1 MKYTGINIGPIIPTI
16 SMGRKPRE
24 IWSAS
29 YMFSF
34 LMECIINEI
43 SKKEGVKI
51 ISPAKLK
58 KEENPSEK
66 EEENKHEGIG
76 LYPDRV
82 FIQGEFNDVQSTVDE
97 ALKTFCNLTGIC
109 RDYVNVMHVTIEG
122 KDSNEDKESIECLN
136 RLLDCTELCNHPV
149 NFKARNS
156 ILELIQKKKDSPL
169 FIHGHGKLDF
179 PIPYLAEIATKR
191 LEEVNQCK
199 WSELRDKYQ
208 GKDSNND
215 GDEFSPPQIVDF
227 KIDQG
232 KDSNND
238 GDEDAF
244 YQELK
249 NNFKETYKEDF
260 FSFYK
265 YICIVQADG
274 DNMGKIV
281 SSISA
286 DKVKT
291 VSEALLQYGKK
302 ACEKI
307 KTYGG
312 LSIYAGGDDLL
323 FIAPV
328 RGKNHTI
335 FGLIDEIDKLY
346 ESTVDKSIEPFRPY
360 DKEFNPLHTYLS
372 YGLSISYYK
381 YPLYEAFKDALSLL
395 FDRAKNVKGKN
406 ALSWRLRKHSGSGF
420 KGELSKST
428 NIYTDLKGIM
438 DIPVEEKQIAAI
450 AHKLK
455 TNENL
460 LDVLLKKYKNDNNE
474 KELKDR
480 LEYFYEKT
488 MEETSKDVYTGKTR
502 ELLYKLM
509 VTSGKEANIETIL
522 ENMYGM
528 LRTAKFIKGEGDSDE

>member
-82 FIQGEFNDVQSTVDE
+82 FIQGEFNVQFTVDE

-191 LEEVNQCK
+191 LEKLNQYK
-199 WSELRDKYQ
+199 WSKLRDDCK
-208 GKDSNND
+208 GK
-215 GDEFSPPQIVDF
+215 E
-227 KIDQG
+227 
-232 KDSNND
+232 SNND

-244 YQELK
+244 YQKLK
-249 NNFKETYKEDF
+249 GKFKETYGEDF
-260 FSFYK
+260 FSYYK

-281 SSISA
+281 SSITA
-286 DKVKT
+286 DKVQE
-291 VSEALLQYGKK
+291 VSKALLDYGKV
-302 ACEKI
+302 ACGKI
-307 KTYGG
+307 RAYGG
-312 LSIYAGGDDLL
+312 LPIYAGGDDLL

-328 RGKNHTI
+328 RGDEQTI
-335 FGLIDEIDKLY
+335 FGLIDDIDKFY
-346 ESTVDKSIEPFRPY
+346 ETIVDKSIDSFRP
-360 DKEFNPLHTYLS
+360 DSLHTYLS

-381 YPLYEAFKDALSLL
+381 YPLYEAFKDALNLL
-395 FDRAKNVKGKN
+395 FDKAKKVKGKN
-406 ALSWRLRKHSGSGF
+406 AVAWRLRKHSGSGF
-420 KGELSKST
+420 KGEVSKSSDV
-428 NIYTDLKGIM
+428 YKDLKNIM
-438 DIPVEEKQIAAI
+438 NIPVEEKQIAAI

-455 TNENL
+455 ANENL
-460 LDVLLKKYKNDNNE
+460 LDVLLKKYRRDKNKD
-474 KELKDR
+474 ELKDR

-509 VTSGKEANIETIL
+509 VTSGEEANIETIL

>member
-76 LYPDRV
+76 LYPDHV

-191 LEEVNQCK
+191 LEELNQYK
-199 WSELRDKYQ
+199 WSKLRDDCK
-208 GKDSNND
+208 GK
-215 GDEFSPPQIVDF
+215 E
-227 KIDQG
+227 
-232 KDSNND
+232 SNND

-244 YQELK
+244 YQKLK
-249 NNFKETYKEDF
+249 GKFKETYGEDF
-260 FSFYK
+260 FSYYK

-281 SSISA
+281 SSITA
-286 DKVKT
+286 DKVQE
-291 VSEALLQYGKK
+291 VSKALLDYGKV
-302 ACEKI
+302 ACGKI
-307 KTYGG
+307 RAYGG
-312 LSIYAGGDDLL
+312 LPIYAGGDDLL

-328 RGKNHTI
+328 RGDEQTI
-335 FGLIDEIDKLY
+335 FGLIDDIDKFY
-346 ESTVDKSIEPFRPY
+346 ETIVDKSIDSFRP
-360 DKEFNPLHTYLS
+360 DSLHTYLS

-381 YPLYEAFKDALSLL
+381 YPLYEAFKDALNLL
-395 FDRAKNVKGKN
+395 FDKAKKVKGKN

-509 VTSGKEANIETIL
+509 VTSGEEANIETIL

-528 LRTAKFIKGEGDSDE
+528 LRTAKFIKGEGDSDEKEIFSETDTDR

>member
-82 FIQGEFNDVQSTVDE
+82 FVEGEFNVSEVIKSALAKFKETTGVDE
-97 ALKTFCNLTGIC
+97 S
-109 RDYVNVMHVTIEG
+109 YVNVMYVTVDG
-122 KDSNEDKESIECLN
+122 KDSAKDKETIKSLN
-136 RLLDCTELCNHPV
+136 QLLDCTELCNRPV
-149 NFKARNS
+149 QSTSRDKV
-156 ILELIQKKKDSPL
+156 LKLIRKKKDSKL
-169 FIHGHGKLDF
+169 FEHAHHDKDF

-191 LEEVNQCK
+191 LEKLNQYK
-199 WSELRDKYQ
+199 WSKLRDDCK
-208 GKDSNND
+208 GK
-215 GDEFSPPQIVDF
+215 E
-227 KIDQG
+227 
-232 KDSNND
+232 SNND

-244 YQELK
+244 YQKLK
-249 NNFKETYKEDF
+249 GKFKETYGEDF
-260 FSFYK
+260 FSYYK

-281 SSISA
+281 SSITA
-286 DKVKT
+286 DKVQE
-291 VSEALLQYGKK
+291 VSKALLDYGKV
-302 ACEKI
+302 ACGKI
-307 KTYGG
+307 RAYGG
-312 LSIYAGGDDLL
+312 LPIYAGGDDLL

-328 RGKNHTI
+328 RGNEQTI
-335 FGLIDEIDKLY
+335 FGLIDDIDKFY
-346 ESTVDKSIEPFRPY
+346 ETIVDKSIDGFRP
-360 DKEFNPLHTYLS
+360 DSLHTYLS

-381 YPLYEAFKDALSLL
+381 YPLYEAFKDALNLL
-395 FDRAKNVKGKN
+395 FDKAKKVKGKN
-406 ALSWRLRKHSGSGF
+406 AVAWRLRKHSGSGF
-420 KGELSKST
+420 KGEVSKSSDV
-428 NIYTDLKGIM
+428 YEDLKNIM
-438 DIPVEEKQIAAI
+438 NIPVEEKQIAAI

-509 VTSGKEANIETIL
+509 VTSGEEANVETIL

-528 LRTAKFIKGEGDSDE
+528 LRTAKFIKGEGDSDEKEIFSETDTDR

>member
-34 LMECIINEI
+34 LMECIIKEI
-43 SKKEGVKI
+43 KKKGVVI
-51 ISPAKLK
+51 VSPAIVDEEEKSSTNK
-58 KEENPSEK
+58 K
-66 EEENKHEGIG
+66 ENKHEGIG

-82 FIQGEFNDVQSTVDE
+82 FVKGVFNVSEVIKSALANFKETTGVDE
-97 ALKTFCNLTGIC
+97 S
-109 RDYVNVMHVTIEG
+109 YVNVMYVTVDG
-122 KDSNEDKESIECLN
+122 KDSAKDKETIKRLN
-136 RLLDCTELCNHPV
+136 QLLDCTELCNRPV
-149 NFKARNS
+149 QSTSRDKV
-156 ILELIQKKKDSPL
+156 LKLIRKKKDSKL
-169 FIHGHGKLDF
+169 FEHAHHDKDF

-199 WSELRDKYQ
+199 SVLRD
-208 GKDSNND
+208 
-215 GDEFSPPQIVDF
+215 EC
-227 KIDQG
+227 QG

-238 GDEDAF
+238 GDEDLF

-249 NNFKETYKEDF
+249 DKFKETYGEDY

-312 LSIYAGGDDLL
+312 LPIYAGGDDLL
-323 FIAPV
+323 CIAPV
-328 RGKNHTI
+328 IGKKHTI

-381 YPLYEAFKDALSLL
+381 YPLYEAFKDALNLL
-395 FDRAKNVKGKN
+395 FDKAKKVKGKN
-406 ALSWRLRKHSGSGF
+406 AVAWRLRKHSGSGF
-420 KGELSKST
+420 KGELSKCSD
-428 NIYTDLKGIM
+428 IYTDLKGIM

-455 TNENL
+455 ANENL
-460 LDVLLKKYKNDNNE
+460 LDVLLKKYRRDKNKD
-474 KELKDR
+474 ELKDR

-509 VTSGKEANIETIL
+509 VTSGEEANIETIL

-528 LRTAKFIKGEGDSDE
+528 LRTAKFIKGEGDSDEKEIFSETDTDR